1 MRHLTADTLK
11 LSAME
16 PAPKVLEAVSKRLS
30 SRTTLVPASWT
41 LADGITESRRPTAGR
56 PTTCQPS
63 EYIAQ
68 CSKLQVATTGIPQ
81 PVCFVSGEVSA
92 MGVQT
97 KEHILSLIE
106 AHQNQIRQLGIRKLG
121 LFGSFVRQQQNS
133 DSDIDILVEFESGQK
148 TFDNFMQTAL
158 LLEALFGRRVELVTP
173 EALSPYIGPRNIEA
187 CVCSQP
193 GDCWRS
199 IEADTG
205 RLQAKVLSPGMAG
218 NGWYA

>member
-1 MRHLTADTLK
+1 
-11 LSAME
+11 
-16 PAPKVLEAVSKRLS
+16 
-30 SRTTLVPASWT
+30 
-41 LADGITESRRPTAGR
+41 
-56 PTTCQPS
+56 
-63 EYIAQ
+63 
-68 CSKLQVATTGIPQ
+68 
-81 PVCFVSGEVSA
+81 

-173 EALSPYIGPRNIEA
+173 EALSPYIGPHILRE
-187 CVCSQP
+187 VEYVPLGS
-193 GDCWRS
+193 
-199 IEADTG
+199 
-205 RLQAKVLSPGMAG
+205 
-218 NGWYA
+218 